1 MRQTIM
7 KHSLEQA
14 ATSGS
19 PHLLSEILLLG
30 NPGEKCLMK
39 VARREGLQVGRE
51 SLQLGCGG
59 GGLVPGGSTHTGG
72 GEDQD

>member
-14 ATSGS
+14 ATVS

-30 NPGEKCLMK
+30 NLGEKCLMK

-59 GGLVPGGSTHTGG
+59 GGLVPGGSTRTGG